1 MKIRCRYDLAML
13 RPAILA
19 MIVVPLAAVAVP
31 WAHAQPQKD
40 SVPAVSPF
48 PAAQKDH
55 TVFHPD
61 HPVPHL
67 KQQITAFAPASG
79 PTGEHVVLTGLLPF
93 VAPTAVRFGAL
104 PAASFSR
111 RPDGTIAA
119 IAPFQGV
126 PGSAVRITVVD
137 KGVTS
142 ESDGLFAY
150 RIADMNVTGP
160 LPLNTSQIGDASWFN
175 GHGHLI
181 RSWAPATLA
190 FSEPPVLHVAIGFT
204 DDSMANPPSYTPPFS
219 IGNFATFQAQLQNC
233 DISQRPQ
240 SAASA
245 CKNWD
250 GNAGAWVNAGQAVG
264 ARLDSRHPDAGE
276 SGDLAVTTSALFD
289 QANFVRTLRLVLDL
303 QQNDTHHSTGDRV
316 DSKPTPP
323 FIAVVAPS
331 AFIQVKVVPFTIVYQ
346 PPGNASTASYQTLAT
361 YSTAFKLG
369 SSNEQSNS
377 STAQQTLSSK
387 ASIKLTLPLATGSS
401 AAFGMDLGETWD
413 SSTKVGFAT
422 SEGSTDATTATLALQ
437 TTWNLPADT
446 DLIPGN
452 GETCSSA
459 TNCSTRAH
467 PESPRAIEPFW
478 ADTFVFLVHPQFA
491 VWVLD
496 AGKSHYVMT
505 AAVPVTA
512 DATVAQLA
520 ACWQSSANWPGTN
533 PCELQYAHA
542 ILAPGGAVRHGG
554 VSSHGATGAVV
565 FTGAQDHVTLTPDE
579 AHRFLLLDP
588 FFRGGQSAAIRADR
602 ALSLSS
608 TQYGARIGER
618 ARPVTVALTR
628 TLATSNE
635 RAGSTTTTLSI
646 TSVRGSDTSFNVGE
660 SLFGVLGM
668 NGTDGTSV
676 KTGSSSDLKATFT
689 DSTVVTQANA
699 TQAQVTLNDLDV
711 TSGNCA
717 LPHCHLPLPQRPVVN
732 IFLDRQFGGFMFQDP
747 AAASNE
753 DAAVAT
759 PMMRQQTEAA
769 IAAVKS
775 GALHGARL
783 VLGNTHATPVL
794 KAKQLE
800 PATPHHP

>member
-1 MKIRCRYDLAML
+1 M
-13 RPAILA
+13 
-19 MIVVPLAAVAVP
+19 AAVVATVAP
-31 WAHAQPQKD
+31 AHGQPHHD

-48 PAAQKDH
+48 PAAQKDL
-55 TVFHPD
+55 TVLHPD
-61 HPVPHL
+61 HPVLLIGQHV
-67 KQQITAFAPASG
+67 TAFAPASG
-79 PTGEHVVLTGLLPF
+79 PTGEHVLLTGQFPY

-119 IAPFQGV
+119 IAPFNGI

-181 RSWAPATLA
+181 RSWAPAILA
-190 FSEPPVLHVAIGFT
+190 FSEPPVFHVAIGFT

-233 DISQRPQ
+233 DISQRPP

-250 GNAGAWVNAGQAVG
+250 GNAGTWVNAGPSVG
-264 ARLDSRHPDAGE
+264 ARLDSRHPNAGE
-276 SGDLAVTTSALFD
+276 SGDLAVKTGALFD
-289 QANFVRTLRLVLDL
+289 QANLVRTLRLVLDL

-316 DSKPTPP
+316 DTKTSSP
-323 FIAVVAPS
+323 FIAVIAPS
-331 AFIQVKVVPFTIVYQ
+331 AFIQVKVVPFTIIYQ

-361 YSTAFKLG
+361 YSTSFKLG

-377 STAQQTLSSK
+377 TTSQQTLSSK
-387 ASIKLTLPLATGSS
+387 ASVKLTLPLAMGSS

-413 SSTKVGFAT
+413 SSTKAGFAT

-452 GETCSSA
+452 GDTCISA
-459 TNCSTRAH
+459 TDCSTHAH
-467 PESPRAIEPFW
+467 AESPRAIEPFW

-505 AAVPVTA
+505 AAVPVTV

-520 ACWQSSANWPGTN
+520 ACWQGSTSWPGTT
-533 PCELQYAHA
+533 PCELQYAHTIA
-542 ILAPGGAVRHGG
+542 TASGGGVRHGG
-554 VSSHGATGAVV
+554 LSHPSASGGVV
-565 FTGAQDHVTLTPDE
+565 ITGAQDHVTLTPEE

-602 ALSLSS
+602 ALTLSS

-618 ARPVTVALTR
+618 ARPVTMALTR
-628 TLATSNE
+628 TLATSTE

-646 TSVRGSDTSFNVGE
+646 TSVRGSDTSYNVGE

-668 NGTDGTSV
+668 TGSSGTSV
-676 KTGSSSDLKATFT
+676 KSSASSDLKATFT
-689 DSTVVTQANA
+689 DSTVISQANA

-747 AAASNE
+747 AAAPN
-753 DAAVAT
+753 DDTPVAT
-759 PMMRQQTEAA
+759 PMMRQRTEAA
-769 IAAVKS
+769 IAAVRS
-775 GALHGARL
+775 GVLHGARL
-783 VLGNTHATPVL
+783 VLADSHATPLL
-794 KAKQLE
+794 KVKELKQLA
-800 PATPHHP
+800 PTAPHHP

>member
-1 MKIRCRYDLAML
+1 MTTHGRYGQVLLRAAMLAM
-13 RPAILA
+13 ATVA
-19 MIVVPLAAVAVP
+19 VVPRAN
-31 WAHAQPQKD
+31 AQPHHD
-40 SVPAVSPF
+40 SAPAVSPF

-55 TVFHPD
+55 TVVHPD
-61 HPVPHL
+61 RPVPVRV
-67 KQQITAFAPASG
+67 QQISAFSPASG
-79 PTGEHVVLTGLLPF
+79 ATGEHVILTGLFPF

-104 PAASFSR
+104 AAASFSR

-119 IAPFQGV
+119 IAPFHGI

-142 ESDGLFAY
+142 QSDGLFAY

-160 LPLNTSQIGDASWFN
+160 LPLSTSQIGDASWFN

-181 RSWAPATLA
+181 RSWAPATLS

-204 DDSMANPPSYTPPFS
+204 DDSMANPPRYTPPFS
-219 IGNFATFQAQLQNC
+219 IGNFATYQAQLQHC

-250 GNAGAWVNAGQAVG
+250 GNAGVWVNAGAAVG
-264 ARLDSRHPDAGE
+264 ARLDSRHPNAGE
-276 SGDLAVTTSALFD
+276 SGDLAVGTGMLFD
-289 QANFVRTLRLVLDL
+289 QANLVRTLRLVLDL

-316 DSKPTPP
+316 DSKSTAP
-323 FIAVVAPS
+323 FIAVIAPS

-369 SSNEQSNS
+369 SSSEQSNS

-387 ASIKLTLPLATGSS
+387 ASIKLTLPLGTGSS
-401 AAFGMDLGETWD
+401 AAFGIDLGEAWD
-413 SSTKVGFAT
+413 SSTRAGFAT
-422 SEGSTDATTATLALQ
+422 TEGSTDTTTATLALQ

-452 GETCSSA
+452 GDTCISA
-459 TNCSTRAH
+459 TDCSTRAH

-520 ACWQSSANWPGTN
+520 ACWQGSANWPGTN

-542 ILAPGGAVRHGG
+542 IATAAGGAVRHGG
-554 VSSHGATGAVV
+554 RSHPSAGGAVV
-565 FTGAQDHVTLTPDE
+565 FTGAQDHVTLTPEE

-588 FFRGGQSAAIRADR
+588 FFRAGQSAAVRADR

-618 ARPVTVALTR
+618 ARPVALALTR
-628 TLATSNE
+628 TVATSTE
-635 RAGSTTTTLSI
+635 RTGSTTTTLSI
-646 TSVRGSDTSFNVGE
+646 TSVRGSDASFNVGE
-660 SLFGVLGM
+660 ALFGVLGM
-668 NGTDGTSV
+668 SGTEGKSV
-676 KTGSSSDLKATFT
+676 KTGSASDLKATFT
-689 DSTVVTQANA
+689 DSTVVSRANA

-711 TSGNCA
+711 TSGNCS
-717 LPHCHLPLPQRPVVN
+717 LPHCHLPLPERPVVN
-732 IFLDRQFGGFMFQDP
+732 VYLDRQFGGFMFQDP
-747 AAASNE
+747 GAAPSD
-753 DAAVAT
+753 DAAMAT
-759 PMMRQQTEAA
+759 TMMRQRTEAA
-769 IAAVKS
+769 IAAVRS
-775 GALHGARL
+775 GALRGAHL
-783 VLGNTHATPVL
+783 VPANELAMPVL
-794 KAKQLE
+794 KPKQLE
-800 PATPHHP
+800 PATPHP